1 MEAQEMTREE
11 VIRLIL
17 CQLSAYGYSNLSQA
31 IATHTKLPMTTDS
44 NSRLAELVRLGQQSE
59 RQAGKRTVTGPELK
73 AEANG
78 QAASGGGRADSEGG
92 VDLSRRSQAGA
103 AEVPDFKVWYKTRHK
118 DSATTAAFS
127 SDGRYIATGSADASL
142 KLIEVDRVRDP
153 SAGTARRED
162 KPVIRTLYHHE
173 AEVTGLAFHP
183 NGLVL
188 ASCSADHSI
197 KLFDLSA
204 AYGKHSFQS
213 FTDNFAYR
221 TIAFHP
227 SGEYMA
233 AGGDAAEVR
242 LYNVHTGKAYLLAAG
257 SGAGQSQHT
266 GSITQTC
273 YTHSGSLIGS
283 SSSDGTVKIWD
294 GVSGRCVRTV
304 DQAHDGKAVTA
315 VAFSRSG
322 KYALST
328 GLDSCVR
335 MWEVASGKLV
345 QTYRGASLTAANEQ
359 AVFSHDEALVMAP
372 DARANAVAVWD
383 ATSGELLAKC
393 AEHRQRITW
402 IAASPTT
409 PAFMSCSTDECVR
422 YWSPSSA

>member
-1 MEAQEMTREE
+1 METQTTREE

-17 CQLSAYGYSNLSQA
+17 CQLSAYGFANLSQA
-31 IATHTKLPMTTDS
+31 IATHTKVPMTMDS
-44 NSRLAELVRLGQQSE
+44 NSRLAELVTLGLQHE
-59 RQAGKRTVTGPELK
+59 RQTSGRAGTGPEMDTETEVQ
-73 AEANG
+73 AEA
-78 QAASGGGRADSEGG
+78 AK
-92 VDLSRRSQAGA
+92 
-103 AEVPDFKVWYKTRHK
+103 VPHFQVWYKTKHK
-118 DSATTAAFS
+118 GSATTAAFS
-127 SDGRYIATGSADASL
+127 RDGRYIATGSADASL
-142 KLIEVDRVRDP
+142 KLIDVDKVRDP

-213 FTDNFAYR
+213 FTDNFAFR

-227 SGEYMA
+227 SGEYIA
-233 AGGDAAEVR
+233 AGGDAPEVR
-242 LYNVHTGKAYLLAAG
+242 LYNVHTSKAYLLAAG
-257 SGAGQSQHT
+257 NGAGQSQHT
-266 GSITQTC
+266 DSITQTC
-273 YTHSGSLIGS
+273 YSHSGSVIGS
-283 SSSDGTVKIWD
+283 SSSDGTIKIWD

-304 DQAHDGKAVTA
+304 DQAHDGMAVTA
-315 VAFSRSG
+315 VMFSRNG
-322 KYALST
+322 KYAMST

-335 MWEVASGKLV
+335 LWEVGSGRLV
-345 QTYRGASLTAANEQ
+345 QTYRGASLSAANEQ
-359 AVFSHDEALVMAP
+359 AVFSHDEALVMVP
-372 DARANAVAVWD
+372 DARANSVVVWD
-383 ATSGELLAKC
+383 AASGELLTRC

-402 IAASPTT
+402 IASSPTT

-422 YWSPSSA
+422 YWSPGSV